1 MSLKQELNLFY
12 LALSFF
18 TRIPVPKTLDYSD
31 ELLNRASR
39 YFSLVGAVLAVLLTL
54 VYLVATQFFSPAV
67 AVLLVMLASLL
78 LTGAF
83 HEDGLA
89 DMADGIGGGYTI
101 EKRLEIMKDSRV
113 GTYGVVTLVAVFAL
127 KFTLLLEIAEAGIQ
141 AGQEIGTM
149 FMVLVTGNA
158 LSRAVAGSLIY
169 DMPYVTDIDASK
181 SKPLAEQQS
190 SQDLSLLLLIGL
202 LPLMWFSVETL
213 IICCLVLVLFR
224 WGFKAW
230 LMARLGGFTGDC
242 LGAGQQIAELLIYL
256 LLLANIFS
264 SSGVSP

>member
-83 HEDGLA
+83 HEDGFA
-89 DMADGIGGGYTI
+89 DVCDGFGGGWTKERI
-101 EKRLEIMKDSRV
+101 LTIMKDSRL
-113 GTYGVVTLVAVFAL
+113 GTFGVIGLISILGL
-127 KFTLLLEIAEAGIQ
+127 K
-141 AGQEIGTM
+141 
-149 FMVLVTGNA
+149 
-158 LSRAVAGSLIY
+158 Y
-169 DMPYVTDIDASK
+169 
-181 SKPLAEQQS
+181 
-190 SQDLSLLLLIGL
+190 LSLNELNSN
-202 LPLMWFSVETL
+202 SVN
-213 IICCLVLVLFR
+213 III
-224 WGFKAW
+224 
-230 LMARLGGFTGDC
+230 T
-242 LGAGQQIAELLIYL
+242 II
-256 LLLANIFS
+256 
-264 SSGVSP
+264 